1 MLYAQHAYGMFDFY
15 VESDIY
21 TTMLARLV
29 MVEGMKVSSTDNTG
43 NEIDKN

>member
-1 MLYAQHAYGMFDFY
+1 MLYAPHTYGMFDFY

-29 MVEGMKVSSTDNTG
+29 MVGGVKVFSTDNTG

>member
-1 MLYAQHAYGMFDFY
+1 MYAPNTYGMFDFY

-29 MVEGMKVSSTDNTG
+29 MVEDVKVSSTDNTG
-43 NEIDKN
+43 NEIDKT